1 MNNLEQEIIADVQRA
16 EQKTENVVEQ
26 LLNWEKWE
34 VLTHLAV
41 VILFI
46 VVIYMLATSPDQRSL
61 TNLLLLLIALGVA
74 VQIHQNINI
83 KRTMQN

>member
-41 VILFI
+41 AILFI